1 MLIGTGES
9 VADILNFGKEY
20 IQVNS
25 PSSLLNFP
33 STKVLPF
40 CLFFFRLLNGNELRA
55 IPDGAFR
62 NLKDLKYMYVS
73 YFGLFSLV
81 FLCIITHGNCAAKQ
95 ILQLV

>member
-1 MLIGTGES
+1 M
-9 VADILNFGKEY
+9 ADILNFGKEY
-20 IQVNS
+20 IHVNS

-33 STKVLPF
+33 STNVLPF
-40 CLFFFRLLNGNELRA
+40 CIFFFFFRLLNGNELRA

-73 YFGLFSLV
+73 HFGLFSLV
-81 FLCIITHGNCAAKQ
+81 FLCIITHGSCATKQ